1 MPKPPKTSKGT
12 RVAKAGPLPTRKDP
26 GNKVEEDPGYKL
38 EDDPGY
44 KLEDDEGDDAT
55 MDGAPAFTEEEA
67 FAPDVAERAADTAGL
82 AVGVGTE
89 VAKSK
94 TLLLPVELRTKQPT
108 DPYWQT
114 DAGKA
119 VLREF
124 EDPSLLLGD
133 LTATMKSVLGE
144 ETVRCIQANEDT
156 VRAFFE
162 RSNPPTQCGN
172 VIGSAKGQSCW
183 ICGTRIIPKEVSFKP
198 ECEHVFPIIQA
209 LVFTG
214 LYETQLFESLEDQ
227 QQGAYTAGL
236 RLEYQWAH
244 RICNQVKNDAH
255 FVVLTRTEDGTA
267 VFGID
272 DAKIADFL
280 TKLETTTKWG
290 GGTKLLKHLKQE
302 KQTDPV
308 AYLRGRVSA
317 IREICSPI
325 LEKIA
330 SMGLTPTDH
339 ARATAM
345 HIKEF
350 VAEDGRCIEEAP
362 PPKIPP
368 TAPGTT
374 KDLSQLG
381 TITPADADVVVAYG
395 IRAYGQPFLNVLL
408 GRIQEPLRIAL
419 RAAGKSAAERTRA
432 LSDLAA
438 IEQAYLAALQ
448 IYIAAEMN
456 TFRQR
461 LYAAIEAL
469 PGPAADKWSKFQVYS
484 NQFIFAFIVDQVAT
498 NNALLGAALIAG
510 RGEEEVMIRPFLQTA
525 LNDPGVRA
533 AVSTEFTAFLQ
544 KLTPGIPDL
553 TFQAVLATPPKPFPT
568 ESGTPQFLGGHLG
581 GRRGLYGNARTRP
594 SSSAGGEHDA

>member
-1 MPKPPKTSKGT
+1 MPKIPRTPSTPI
-12 RVAKAGPLPTRKDP
+12 AKAGPLPTRESP
-26 GNKVEEDPGYKL
+26 GYEYEEEDDA
-38 EDDPGY
+38 EDT
-44 KLEDDEGDDAT
+44 L
-55 MDGAPAFTEEEA
+55 DGAPAFTEEED
-67 FAPDVAERAADTAGL
+67 FAPDVAERAADTVGL
-82 AVGVGTE
+82 AMAVVTE

-124 EDPSLLLGD
+124 EDPSLLLGE
-133 LTATMKSVLGE
+133 LTATMKSVLGD
-144 ETVRCIQANEDT
+144 ETVQCIQANTNT

-162 RSNPPTQCGN
+162 RSTPSTQCGN
-172 VIGSAKGQSCW
+172 VIGSAKGQVCW

-198 ECEHVFPIIQA
+198 ECEHVFPILQA

-214 LYETQLFESLEDQ
+214 LYETQLFESLEDRQ
-227 QQGAYTAGL
+227 QSYTDGL
-236 RLEYQWAH
+236 RLEYRWAH

-255 FVVLTRTEDGTA
+255 FVALTRTGDGTA

-272 DAKIADFL
+272 DVKIADFL
-280 TKLETTTKWG
+280 TKLETTTNWG
-290 GGTKLLKHLKQE
+290 GGAKLLKHLKQE
-302 KQTDPV
+302 TQTDPV
-308 AYLRGRVSA
+308 AYLKGRVSA
-317 IREICSPI
+317 IRAICRPI
-325 LEKIA
+325 LEAIA
-330 SMGLTPTDH
+330 SMGLTPAQH

-350 VAEDGRCIEEAP
+350 VAEDGRCIEEPP

-368 TAPGTT
+368 TAPGT

-381 TITPADADVVVAYG
+381 TITPADAEVVVTYG
-395 IRAYGQPFLNVLL
+395 LRAYGQPFLNVLL
-408 GRIQEPLRIAL
+408 GKVQAPLRAAL
-419 RAAGKSAAERTRA
+419 RAAGKSAAERTK
-432 LSDLAA
+432 LSSDLALV
-438 IEQAYLAALQ
+438 EQGYLVALQ
-448 IYIAAEMN
+448 GYLNSEMN

-469 PGPAADKWSKFQVYS
+469 PGPAAEKWSKFQVYS
-484 NQFIFAFIVDQVAT
+484 NQFIFAFLVYQVAT
-498 NNALLGAALIAG
+498 NSKLLVTLVP
-510 RGEEEVMIRPFLQTA
+510 EELRPFLQTA
-525 LNDPGVRA
+525 LNDPGVQA
-533 AVSTEFTAFLQ
+533 AVSTEFTTFLQ

-553 TFQAVLATPPKPFPT
+553 TLQAVLATPPKAFPT

-581 GRRGLYGNARTRP
+581 GRRGLYGNARART

>member
-1 MPKPPKTSKGT
+1 MPKIPRTPSTP
-12 RVAKAGPLPTRKDP
+12 VAKAGPLPTRESP
-26 GNKVEEDPGYKL
+26 GYEYEED
-38 EDDPGY
+38 
-44 KLEDDEGDDAT
+44 EGEDAT
-55 MDGAPAFTEEEA
+55 MDGAPAFTEEED

-82 AVGVGTE
+82 AVGVVTE

-162 RSNPPTQCGN
+162 RSTPPTQCGN

-227 QQGAYTAGL
+227 KQAYTDGL
-236 RLEYQWAH
+236 RLEYRWAH

-280 TKLETTTKWG
+280 TKLETTTNWG

-302 KQTDPV
+302 TQKDPV
-308 AYLRGRVSA
+308 VYLRGRVSA
-317 IREICSPI
+317 IRAICSPI
-325 LEKIA
+325 LEAIA
-330 SMGLTPTDH
+330 SMGLTPAQH

-350 VAEDGRCIEEAP
+350 VAEDGRCIEEPP

-368 TAPGTT
+368 TAPGT

-381 TITPADADVVVAYG
+381 TITPADAEVVVAYG
-395 IRAYGQPFLNVLL
+395 LRAYGQPFLNVLL
-408 GRIQEPLRIAL
+408 GKVQAPLRVAL
-419 RAAGKSAAERTRA
+419 RAAGKSAAERTK
-432 LSDLAA
+432 LSSDLALV
-438 IEQAYLAALQ
+438 EQGYLVALQ
-448 IYIAAEMN
+448 GYLKSEMN

-469 PGPAADKWSKFQVYS
+469 PGPAAEKWSKFQVYS
-484 NQFIFAFIVDQVAT
+484 NQFIFAFLVYQVAT
-498 NNALLGAALIAG
+498 NSKLLVTQVP
-510 RGEEEVMIRPFLQTA
+510 EELRPFLQTA
-525 LNDPGVRA
+525 LNDPGVQA
-533 AVSTEFTAFLQ
+533 AVSTEFTTFLQ

-553 TFQAVLATPPKPFPT
+553 TLQTVLATPPKAFPT

-581 GRRGLYGNARTRP
+581 GRRGLYGNARTRT

>member
-1 MPKPPKTSKGT
+1 MPKIPRTPSTPP
-12 RVAKAGPLPTRKDP
+12 VAKAGPLPTRESP
-26 GNKVEEDPGYKL
+26 GYEYEEEDDA
-38 EDDPGY
+38 EDT
-44 KLEDDEGDDAT
+44 L
-55 MDGAPAFTEEEA
+55 DGAPAFTEEED
-67 FAPDVAERAADTAGL
+67 FAPDVAERAADTVGL
-82 AVGVGTE
+82 AMAVGTE

-124 EDPSLLLGD
+124 EDPSLLLGE
-133 LTATMKSVLGE
+133 LTATMKSVLGD
-144 ETVRCIQANEDT
+144 ETVQCIQANTNT

-162 RSNPPTQCGN
+162 RSNPSTQCGN
-172 VIGSAKGQSCW
+172 VIGSAKGQVCW

-198 ECEHVFPIIQA
+198 ECEHVFPILQA

-214 LYETQLFESLEDQ
+214 LYETQLFESLEDRQ
-227 QQGAYTAGL
+227 QSYTDGL
-236 RLEYQWAH
+236 RLEYRWAH

-255 FVVLTRTEDGTA
+255 FVALTRTGDGTA

-302 KQTDPV
+302 TQTDPV
-308 AYLRGRVSA
+308 VYLRGRVSA
-317 IREICSPI
+317 IRAICSPI
-325 LEKIA
+325 LEKIK
-330 SMGLTPTDH
+330 SMGLTPAQH

-350 VAEDGRCIEEAP
+350 VAEDGRCIEEPP

-368 TAPGTT
+368 TAPGT

-381 TITPADADVVVAYG
+381 TITPADAEVVVAYG
-395 IRAYGQPFLNVLL
+395 LRAYGQPFLNVLL
-408 GRIQEPLRIAL
+408 GKVQAPLRAAL
-419 RAAGKSAAERTRA
+419 RAAGKSAAERTK
-432 LSDLAA
+432 LSSDLALV
-438 IEQAYLAALQ
+438 EQGYLVALQ
-448 IYIAAEMN
+448 GYLKSEMN

-469 PGPAADKWSKFQVYS
+469 PGPAAEKWSKFQVYS
-484 NQFIFAFIVDQVAT
+484 NQFIFAFLVYQVAT
-498 NNALLGAALIAG
+498 NSKLLVTQVP
-510 RGEEEVMIRPFLQTA
+510 EELRPFLQTA
-525 LNDPGVRA
+525 LNDPGVQA
-533 AVSTEFTAFLQ
+533 AVSSEFTAFLQ

-553 TFQAVLATPPKPFPT
+553 TLQAVLATPPNPFPT

>member
-12 RVAKAGPLPTRKDP
+12 RVAKAGPLPIR
-26 GNKVEEDPGYKL
+26 EDPDY
-38 EDDPGY
+38 EY
-44 KLEDDEGDDAT
+44 EEDEGDDAT

-82 AVGVGTE
+82 AVGIVTE

-94 TLLLPVELRTKQPT
+94 TLLLPTPLRNLRPI
-108 DPYWQT
+108 DAYWQT

-119 VLREF
+119 ALRGF
-124 EDPSLLLGD
+124 DDPGLLLGD

-144 ETVRCIQANEDT
+144 ETVQCIQANEDT

-209 LVFTG
+209 LAFTG

-236 RLEYQWAH
+236 RLEYRWAH

-302 KQTDPV
+302 TQTDPV
-308 AYLRGRVSA
+308 VYLRGRVSA

-325 LEKIA
+325 LEAIA
-330 SMGLTPTDH
+330 SMGLTPAQH

-368 TAPGTT
+368 TAPGT

-381 TITPADADVVVAYG
+381 TITPADAEVVVAYG
-395 IRAYGQPFLNVLL
+395 LRAYGQPFLNVLL
-408 GRIQEPLRIAL
+408 GKVQAPLRAAL

-438 IEQAYLAALQ
+438 IEQAYLASLQ
-448 IYIAAEMN
+448 IYIGAEMN

-469 PGPAADKWSKFQVYS
+469 PGPAAEKWSKFQVYS
-484 NQFIFAFIVDQVAT
+484 NQFIFAFLVHQVAT
-498 NNALLGAALIAG
+498 NSKLLVTQVP
-510 RGEEEVMIRPFLQTA
+510 EELRPFLQTA
-525 LNDPGVRA
+525 LNDPGVQA

-553 TFQAVLATPPKPFPT
+553 TLQAVLATPPKAFPT